1 MLGSADGRVRVTS
14 WTDEAGR
21 HIEATT
27 SYALLHGRLATVTTV
42 VADGDPELAAQA
54 AGIAATAEVAAPTS
68 MEDESLPLRPGEV
81 DLSEAAALWRAGT
94 TPAPAIDHVL
104 TTEETFAAA
113 RHYGVAML
121 PGADTAQWD
130 QLDGGQRHL
139 ASAVAWRSLEVR
151 GAAEGGDLG
160 EALELAASHDLI
172 VMVAERNA
180 DDTRA
185 TWFAARPD
193 RMVRLRPDGAGRMVL
208 TTHPTGDLA
217 DLLLLGHGDP
227 EVTVNASAVFR
238 SEGRVVGDEAGWRG
252 RGPRVRAG
260 RAVRSRDSGRSAE
273 HVMSAIYL
281 DPDQMDATGGV
292 VSELARE
299 VEGMATEVDALAT
312 TSVPRPSRAG
322 SPRRCA
328 RSRSRHGSGPC
339 STSSRPST
347 PCSARNR
354 SGPTS
359 PSPRRSRRPSAR
371 RRPSPAPS
379 SAAASS
385 SAR

>member
-1 MLGSADGRVRVTS
+1 MTDMNDIASTWRTTSRISLAGGSGWGPTERVEAVHGGGRALVRVETCPVAPGSDLDTLADLHAQGVAVPGGHDSGLSPAPGPVLGSADGRVRVTS

-252 RGPRVRAG
+252 SADPASVRVALSGLVTAAG
-260 RAVRSRDSGRSAE
+260 
-273 HVMSAIYL
+273 
-281 DPDQMDATGGV
+281 
-292 VSELARE
+292 
-299 VEGMATEVDALAT
+299 
-312 TSVPRPSRAG
+312 
-322 SPRRCA
+322 A
-328 RSRSRHGSGPC
+328 RS
-339 STSSRPST
+339 TS
-347 PCSARNR
+347 
-354 SGPTS
+354 
-359 PSPRRSRRPSAR
+359 
-371 RRPSPAPS
+371 
-379 SAAASS
+379 
-385 SAR
+385 